1 MSAINTTNVNAA
13 GLDLTK
19 QNNAG
24 KVVSQSS
31 SSLDKDAFLKL
42 LAAQA
47 KTQDPMNPSDS
58 TQQIAQLAQFSS
70 LEQMLNVSNATQQS
84 QAVQMIGHKVTYS
97 NATTGQTITG
107 TVESVTM
114 SSSGPTLKVDGVSG
128 ITLKSVGVVE

>member
-13 GLDLTK
+13 GIDLSTA
-19 QNNAG
+19 NNAG
-24 KVVSQSS
+24 KVVDSS
-31 SSLDKDAFLKL
+31 NSTMDKDAFLKL

-70 LEQMLNVSNATQQS
+70 LEQMLNVANATQQS

-97 NATTGQTITG
+97 NATTGQTVTG

-114 SSSGPTLKVDGVSG
+114 ASSGPTLTIDGVG
-128 ITLKSVGVVE
+128 GVALKSVGVVQ